1 MPSNRSILAK
11 ADLAVN
17 DLLTDGG
24 YLPEA
29 VAKEFIQV
37 LIKEGVILPLA
48 TVPPMKSHKQRIDS
62 FRFASRILRAGAE
75 ATALGVADRSKPDLY
90 KETLDVKLFKAEI
103 RLNDEALEDNIEG
116 PNFGQSVVRA
126 AGKASSRDVDEI
138 IANGDTSLIGTDTF
152 LGQLDGIRK
161 QATTNIV
168 DALSATTTKT
178 VLKNAIKGMP
188 VEFLKD
194 RLKMRYLT
202 SIDSESDYRDSLA
215 DRATALGDQF
225 LAEGVPAKYNGI
237 PMVGVP
243 VFLDN
248 LGSPAKHTDM
258 LLLDPKNINVGF
270 WRKIRFETDRDI
282 VAGELLIV
290 IRLRFDV
297 KFAFEPAVVKVT
309 NVKTQA

>member
-282 VAGELLIV
+282 VAGELIIV
-290 IRLRFDV
+290 ISLRFDV

>member
-1 MPSNRSILAK
+1 MPSNRTILQK
-11 ADLAVN
+11 ADLVVN

-24 YLPEA
+24 ILPEA
-29 VAKEFIQV
+29 VAKMFIEQ
-37 LIKEGVILPLA
+37 LIKEAVILPLA
-48 TVPPMKSHKQRIDS
+48 TVPPMKSRQQRIDS
-62 FRFASRILRAGAE
+62 FRFATRILRPGAE
-75 ATALGVADRSKPDLY
+75 ATALSEANRTKPDFY
-90 KETLDVKLFKAEI
+90 KSTLDVKLFKAEI
-103 RLNDEALEDNIEG
+103 RLNEEVLEDNIEG
-116 PNFGQSVVRA
+116 PNFQTSVIRSAGTA
-126 AGKASSRDVDEI
+126 AARDVDEI
-138 IANGDTSLIGTDTF
+138 IANGDTSLIGTDPF

-161 QATTNIV
+161 QATSNIV
-168 DALSATTTKT
+168 DASSATTNKT

-282 VAGELLIV
+282 SAGELIIV
-290 IRLRFDV
+290 ISLRFDV